1 MLAKCILS
9 LFLFVGVLSAQER
22 QTKYWIYFSGKDHI
36 ALSKSSSF
44 REISQITGISERAL
58 KRRSKVLK
66 EIITQDDLPVSQTYI
81 AALKEYGISIENNS
95 RWFNAVTAFLS
106 QSQIEKIRSLPFVSS
121 VEQVRMFK
129 RREFPNEEI
138 SNNTL
143 LKQSKTATDRFSYG
157 QSFTQMNLINAIP
170 VHNIGISGSG
180 VLVGMLDT
188 GYRWKIHE
196 AMENMNV
203 IAEYDFIQKDSVTA
217 NEIGDS
223 GSQDSHGTS
232 TMSLV
237 GGFKDGVLVS
247 SAFSAHF
254 MLGKTEYVP
263 TETNV
268 EEDNWVAAIE
278 WMEMSGV
285 DIVSSSLGY
294 SEFDAG
300 QKSYVYADMNGRT
313 ATTSKAAII
322 AARKGVVV
330 VTSNGNE
337 GTSSWHYMTSPADAD
352 SIIAVGAVS
361 SSGIKAGFSSFGP
374 TSDGRIKP
382 DVSAQGVSVFATVP
396 GNSKA
401 TYSSSFGGTSAAAPL
416 TAGVAAMILS
426 ARPEL
431 TPIQVRDAL
440 RTTASNANSPDNNI
454 GWGIINAYK
463 AVLYHGMVIST
474 DPEVTLMQ
482 DSNYSVGVFVISN
495 SVVKKDSIQLLYTT
509 NNGSSFSTVAMSL
522 VDTIDAA
529 THSGK
534 YSAIIPQSTTTPKFY
549 VRAVDAT
556 NISRTSPYNAPTDL
570 YDAVTGTTGVTPG
583 NPIPHTFALKQNY
596 PNPFNP
602 ATTINYQ
609 LPVNSMVTLKV
620 FDLLGREVATLVN
633 GRQTPNNYSV
643 SFNGSGLSTG
653 VYFYRL
659 QTDNFTETKRM
670 MLIK

>member
-1 MLAKCILS
+1 MKTTFILPFIFFSLLA
-9 LFLFVGVLSAQER
+9 SAQEK
-22 QTKYWIYFSGKDHI
+22 QNKYWIYFAGKENI
-36 ALSKSSSF
+36 TLSKSLSPQERSSLA
-44 REISQITGISERAL
+44 GISERAL
-58 KRRSKVLK
+58 KRRAKVLK
-66 EIITQDDLPVSQTYI
+66 ETITQEDLPVSQSYI
-81 AALKEYGISIENNS
+81 SALNENGVTIENCS

-106 QSQIEKIRSLPFVSS
+106 PSQIEKIQSLPFVSS
-121 VEQVRMFK
+121 VEPVRVFK
-129 RREFPNEEI
+129 RSVFPVEEI

-143 LKQSKTATDRFSYG
+143 LKQSKTTADRFSYG

-196 AMENMNV
+196 AMENMKV

-285 DIVSSSLGY
+285 DVVSSSLGY

-300 QKSYVYADMNGRT
+300 QTSYVYADMNGRT
-313 ATTSKAAII
+313 ATTSKAAVI

-337 GTSSWHYMTSPADAD
+337 GTSTWHYMTSPADAD

-361 SSGIKAGFSSFGP
+361 SSGTKAGFSSFGP

-440 RTTASNANSPDNNI
+440 RTTASNANSPNNNI

-474 DPEVTLMQ
+474 DPQVSLTQ
-482 DSNYSVGVFVISN
+482 DSNYSVGMFVVSN
-495 SVVKKDSIQLLYTT
+495 AVVKKDSIQLFYTT

-529 THSGK
+529 TNSGK

-549 VRAVDAT
+549 VRAMDAT

-583 NPIPHTFALKQNY
+583 NPLPRSFTLKQNY

-602 ATTINYQ
+602 GTTITYQ
-609 LPVNSMVTLKV
+609 LPVHSMVTLKV
-620 FDLLGREVATLVN
+620 YDVLGREVTTLVN
-633 GRQTPNNYSV
+633 GIQSPNNYSV
-643 SFNGSGLSTG
+643 SFNGAGLSSG

-659 QTDNFTETKRM
+659 QTDSFTETKRM
-670 MLIK
+670 ILVK

>member
-643 SFNGSGLSTG
+643 SFNGSGLSSG